1 MTSAETGGL
10 FGLAVQL
17 MQLFSENTKDMC
29 HLMATLGLSLDYT
42 RHTMLQLDQE
52 ARKEIE
58 KLGGNPILERVLDE
72 LKNW

>member
-29 HLMATLGLSLDYT
+29 HLMATLGLYFQIRDDYANL
-42 RHTMLQLDQE
+42 RV
-52 ARKEIE
+52 KEVITAVS
-58 KLGGNPILERVLDE
+58 KQPAACV
-72 LKNW
+72 